1 MASPKNLRITLV
13 QSSLHWE
20 QPIKNLNLFS
30 KQLSA
35 LIKNKTDVI
44 VLPEMFNTG
53 FSMNANA
60 LAEKPGGLTMQWMAE
75 VAHALNTA
83 VCGSLIITEKNKFYN
98 RFIWMNVDGSYEQY
112 DKRHLFRMGK
122 ENNVFTDGT
131 ESVIINY
138 KGWNICPLVCY
149 DLRFPVWS
157 RNQVYSESSGTRSK
171 LPSFDYDLLLYV
183 ANWPS
188 VRSYVWQQLLIAR
201 AIENQSYVAG
211 VNRIGKDGNGMEHKG
226 DSVVLNPLGQP
237 IIKFNPNKKQMETVE
252 LSYRELLKLRETF
265 PVMLDADRFK
275 II

>member
-1 MASPKNLRITLV
+1 MTKNLRITLV
-13 QSSLHWE
+13 QTSLYWE
-20 QPIKNLNLFS
+20 QPIKNLNQFS

-35 LIKNKTDVI
+35 LKRNQTDLI

-53 FSMNANA
+53 FSMNAAA

-83 VCGSLIITEKNKFYN
+83 ICGSIIIKEKNKYYN

-122 ENNVFTDGT
+122 ENDVFTAGT

-157 RNQVYSESSGTRSK
+157 RNQVMGGNSK
-171 LPSFDYDLLLYV
+171 SLSFDYDLLLYV
-183 ANWPS
+183 ANWPAL
-188 VRSYVWQQLLIAR
+188 RSYAWNQLLIAR
-201 AIENQSYVAG
+201 AIENQSYVAA
-211 VNRIGKDGNGMEHKG
+211 VNRVGADGNGMEHNG
-226 DSVVLNPLGQP
+226 DCVVHNPLGQS
-237 IIKFNPNKKQMETVE
+237 ISKFNSKKKQLETVK
-252 LSYRELLKLRETF
+252 LSYRDLLKLREVF
-265 PVMLDADRFK
+265 PVLMDADKFK
-275 II
+275 IV